1 MIGRLLIGVDG
12 FHRGDDLV
20 YLLGPAGDLHFEFG
34 LLAHLAGGAQVGVGP
49 LQGPPAAGDG
59 VVGQTAVVPAD
70 VPGVG
75 LTQGRLDGLQVGW
88 GEEDLQLTV
97 GEVKHRWGSFRC
109 FL

>member
-1 MIGRLLIGVDG
+1 MGFRALGLLDCLGRQKLVRK
-12 FHRGDDLV
+12 RGM
-20 YLLGPAGDLHFEFG
+20 AFG
-34 LLAHLAGGAQVGVGP
+34 LLAHLAGGAQVRVGP

-59 VVGQTAVVPAD
+59 VVGQAAVVPSN

-75 LTQGRLDGLQVGW
+75 LTQGRLDSLQVGW

>member
-1 MIGRLLIGVDG
+1 MIWSTSSVRQVTSTLSS
-12 FHRGDDLV
+12 
-20 YLLGPAGDLHFEFG
+20 G

-59 VVGQTAVVPAD
+59 VVGQAAVIPAD

-88 GEEDLQLTV
+88 GRKISSLQ
-97 GEVKHRWGSFRC
+97 
-109 FL
+109 